1 MTWCFGVRS
10 PGITRF
16 HGAPFTANKSR
27 GFTDAAQSLI
37 KTSLSAG
44 VGVDIWAN
52 CSTSGDPYCVRTIAF
67 IPVIVESASAALPTL
82 LQPTASEV
90 NGKYKDKSNVS
101 AHLTGL

>member
-44 VGVDIWAN
+44 VGVAISAN
-52 CSTSGDPYCVRTIAF
+52 CSTSGDPYRGRTIAF
-67 IPVIVESASAALPTL
+67 IELIFESAPVRVIPTL
-82 LQPTASEV
+82 LQHTASELS
-90 NGKYKDKSNVS
+90 GKYRTES
-101 AHLTGL
+101 AVQS